1 MNTLTTINKTELLNP
16 EIEFEYFVDFAKN
29 FVTKIEAGEILT
41 KKKVRFSKDTIRQ
54 YNVSIAHFE
63 EFEKKLNSKIRIH
76 EINKRLLEAF
86 EKHLYNSGLLF
97 NSVYLYI
104 SKIKALGNIL
114 FDEEQ
119 TNRPVKFSTPK
130 KLTTQV
136 YLSENELKQMRECKE
151 LTDSEKLI
159 LDIFLIQCT
168 CGLRYSTLKEF
179 LQQPTTFM
187 KQHGDNYYIDIVSK
201 KTEEQSVIPLS
212 RTIFEILN
220 KYSFKF
226 QSFSEEY
233 FNRVLKNIGKK
244 AGIDNP
250 IAVQITKNRIIETV
264 VQPKWKLL
272 RSHCGRRTFL
282 TIAKSYINDN
292 NALMSMSGH
301 TTERQM
307 ASYIRS
313 EKIDRI
319 SNIFDNQ
326 FFNLTI

>member
-1 MNTLTTINKTELLNP
+1 MQTLTTINKTEILNP

-29 FVTKIEAGEILT
+29 FVSKIEAGEILT

-63 EFEKKLNSKIRIH
+63 CFQDKISSKIRIH
-76 EINKRLLEAF
+76 EINKQLLEAF
-86 EKHLYNSGLLF
+86 EKHLYNSGLVF

-179 LQQPTTFM
+179 LEQPTTFM

-250 IAVQITKNRIIETV
+250 IAVQITKNRIIETI

-282 TIAKSYINDN
+282 TIAKTYINDN